1 MDSVLLVSLFSLV
14 KVITEAYIQY
24 YVLKMWP
31 FQNFTINMASKGQYV
46 NSTHMN
52 MNFCLTRSLVL
63 QKTLAGV
70 RAFVFRLEPKVNPWR
85 CRAGRLVFLNL
96 AWVKAYLCEFGAFGG
111 RAAVER
117 RQSAACAR
125 LKSRR
130 GKENPSRRQNFP

>member
-70 RAFVFRLEPKVNPWR
+70 RAFVLSQSQKLTLGGAELVVWFFLIQPGLRLT
-85 CRAGRLVFLNL
+85 CASLGLL
-96 AWVKAYLCEFGAFGG
+96 AA
-111 RAAVER
+111 ER
-117 RQSAACAR
+117 RLREPEKPAR
-125 LKSRR
+125 EGKSFAPP
-130 GKENPSRRQNFP
+130 KFSLNPHEQ